1 MTNNGYT
8 LEMSK
13 TSAPLTGTYNGSL
26 LLFGVR
32 SLQKLYL
39 ACSLYRHCAPG
50 HKLFTDICAIIDSG
64 NLIRDNHKF
73 SVKLVEEELKKTLS
87 KTVHN
92 DYEKLDLQQKKAIY
106 DIVSCDDLELK
117 NAIKYINR
125 LLPVEIGKE
134 EYNSLTLGHG
144 YNGESRYRYVLE
156 EPQNYFDKLKWYFT
170 FVIQISIVCD
180 FERIPKETDLTKF
193 IETTVDSYLTKY
205 NFKVLDNATTIQNEI
220 KTTCLNYLYLVFG
233 YRISRLPVYL
243 QKGLNH
249 EDPVLVYVTKQNFS
263 PNSSSSSKPIGK
275 ASSVQKTSVQ
285 KESHQ
290 EQEQLN
296 ALNFN
301 REKGNSLLLKTKQK
315 SDQGQ
320 GINEPLRFDA
330 FNFDRKKGNSS
341 LQSHQKQGLL
351 NASPVNSG
359 MGNSLLPKTKQ
370 ESDQGKKSQGVTSA
384 PSIEREP
391 YYFYRKVH
399 DKEVYPTIPFSNI
412 NSPFPQ
418 LDNNFKIE
426 PAVKIRNNSTEY
438 SFSYHEGEWNYFTK
452 KNVKYTNEGHEFCY
466 HGNHWCYSK
475 PTDRLKRRYYGNHPL
490 PECPLPQKPKDDPI
504 QLTPID
510 QIIVTCVF
518 FRKIMTMTPS
528 DSWDTLDIQNM
539 ANYQGQNNFLTSS
552 STYDNPLIKEY
563 KKIVDSIC
571 PCGDETTKIDSI
583 IASKAN
589 GVYQQFYVMEVIFK
603 KYSIGLKY
611 VFDILKQMLISMK
624 DYYLLLKSVRQ
635 FITMK

>member
-1 MTNNGYT
+1 MINNGYT

-13 TSAPLTGTYNGSL
+13 TSAPLTATYNGSL

-64 NLIRDNHKF
+64 NLIRDNTKF
-73 SVKLVEEELKKTLS
+73 SVKLIEEELKKTLS

-117 NAIKYINR
+117 NAIKYMNR

-156 EPQNYFDKLKWYFT
+156 EPQNYFDKLKWYFA

-180 FERIPKETDLTKF
+180 FEPIPKETDLTKF

-205 NFKVLDNATTIQNEI
+205 NFKVLDNATTIQNDI
-220 KTTCLNYLYLVFG
+220 KSTCLNYLYLVFG

-243 QKGLNH
+243 QKGLNN

-263 PNSSSSSKPIGK
+263 PNSSSSSKAMGK
-275 ASSVQKTSVQ
+275 ESSV
-285 KESHQ
+285 
-290 EQEQLN
+290 
-296 ALNFN
+296 
-301 REKGNSLLLKTKQK
+301 
-315 SDQGQ
+315 
-320 GINEPLRFDA
+320 
-330 FNFDRKKGNSS
+330 
-341 LQSHQKQGLL
+341 HQKQKNKSTQFQISPSITKNNNSFLL
-351 NASPVNSG
+351 NTQQHSNQ
-359 MGNSLLPKTKQ
+359 KQ
-370 ESDQGKKSQGVTSA
+370 GTHD
-384 PSIEREP
+384 PSIKREP
-391 YYFYRKVH
+391 YYFYRKVN
-399 DKEVYPTIPFSNI
+399 DIEVYPTIPFSNI
-412 NSPFPQ
+412 KSPFPQ
-418 LDNNFKIE
+418 LENNFKIE
-426 PAVKIRNNSTEY
+426 PAVKIQNDGTEY

-452 KNVKYTNEGHEFCY
+452 RNVKYTNKGYEFCY

-475 PTDRLKRRYYGNHPL
+475 PTDTLKRRYYGNYPL

-528 DSWDTLDIQNM
+528 DSWDTLFINDM
-539 ANYQGQNNFLTSS
+539 ANYQHQNNFLTSS
-552 STYDNPLIKEY
+552 SKYDNPLIKEY

-624 DYYLLLKSVRQ
+624 DYYLLLKNVRQ